1 MTQLARGSAGRAGQ
15 AGFTLAELMV
25 GIAIIGILSAGAV
38 VTLRRSE
45 DPREGAVRLSNAIRQ
60 CTRLAV
66 SRGQVRA
73 GVALA
78 LGSTARARLV
88 VQPVSGRASQDVT
101 VEVLEEDDAP
111 AVSASWSTVSRFRM
125 SGRIRVGGYRAA
137 TDLTAGLGPGTA
149 VPSDGLAME
158 CLPSGSTEPMTFYL
172 DSDGSSSERMRVVVM
187 SLQGQPITLDGW

>member
-1 MTQLARGSAGRAGQ
+1 MSAPRAGQ

-25 GIAIIGILSAGAV
+25 GVAIIGILSAGAV
-38 VTLRRSE
+38 VTMRRSE
-45 DPREGAVRLSNAIRQ
+45 DPRHGAVRLANAIRQ

-73 GVALA
+73 DVALS

-88 VQPVSGRASQDVT
+88 VRPVSGRASQDVT
-101 VEVLEEDDAP
+101 VEVLEEDDEP
-111 AVSASWSTVSRFRM
+111 ALTASWSTVSRFRM

-137 TDLTAGLGPGTA
+137 SDLTAGLGPGTS
-149 VPSDGLAME
+149 VPASGLEME

-172 DSDGSSSERMRVVVM
+172 DSDGSSSERMRVAVM